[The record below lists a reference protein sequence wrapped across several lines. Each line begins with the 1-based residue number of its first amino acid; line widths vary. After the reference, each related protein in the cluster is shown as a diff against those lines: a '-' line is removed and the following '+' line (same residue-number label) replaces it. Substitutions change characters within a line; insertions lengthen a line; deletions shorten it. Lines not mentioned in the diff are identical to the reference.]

1 MLRSQGWEPGQYL
14 GAKDAAQ
21 SDRYTEANAS
31 HIRVVLKD
39 DNLGLG
45 AKQGGGDQCTGL
57 DAFQHL
63 LGRLNGKAEDV
74 LEAELIAREDVKRS
88 IYLERKIGT
97 IRFVKGGW
105 LVGDVLKE
113 EVEGEGSSKSDVE
126 MTTSSAEET
135 VKSEKKSKKR
145 KAERDAEEKPSK
157 KDKKSKKRKTETEAD
172 SDSDEPESKKK
183 SLKKSKKQAAEEED
197 SDSDEA
203 TTSSVDKKSSRKEE
217 KKERKRLRAEKR
229 EKKEARR
236 KEKAGGS
243 GAESSGDSIS
253 REKKRR
259 KAEADDEKEA
269 VVLSVSASGTC
280 TPAGGSG
287 TSTPISTLTSNRFL
301 SRKRFIAQK
310 TMAFGDAAAMNQV
323 CVGLFLFGFCETLTD

>member
-105 LVGDVLKE
+105 LVGDILKE

-135 VKSEKKSKKR
+135 TKSEKSKKR

-172 SDSDEPESKKK
+172 SDSDEPKSKKR
-183 SLKKSKKQAAEEED
+183 SSKKSKKQAAEEED
-197 SDSDEA
+197 SDSDGA

-217 KKERKRLRAEKR
+217 KKARKRLRAEKR

-259 KAEADDEKEA
+259 KVGGDDEKEA
-269 VVLSVSASGTC
+269 AVLSVSVSGTS
-280 TPAGGSG
+280 TPVGGSG
-287 TSTPISTLTSNRFL
+287 TSTPISTMTSNRFL

-323 CVGLFLFGFCETLTD
+323 CAGLFLFGFCETLTD